1 MTPKSTIKSSEKI
14 KLLDQM
20 LEDLAGEEFESDE
33 SYGIEYE
40 SDLKR
45 YSGDAQLS
53 EIDNIH

>member
-1 MTPKSTIKSSEKI
+1 MTPKSTVKSTDKI

-20 LEDLAGEEFESDE
+20 LEDMAGEEFESDE

-40 SDLKR
+40 SDFKR

>member
-20 LEDLAGEEFESDE
+20 LEDLAGEEFESEE

-40 SDLKR
+40 SDFKR
-45 YSGDAQLS
+45 YSGDTELS

>member
-33 SYGIEYE
+33 GYGIEYE
-40 SDLKR
+40 SDFKR
-45 YSGDAQLS
+45 YTGDTQLS